1 MFEAVFHD
9 ESGFLGGL
17 VVVASVVGGAAWGVA
32 RRRQVAHAVWWL
44 PLGFCLTGVLGVTL
58 ALRAGD
64 HGSAVCVINHQ
75 LTEPLYTT
83 QGQWNLAMFVPVG
96 LFGVLAL
103 RRPAPVLADV
113 LVLPCLIELTQA
125 LAPFGGGICDSA
137 DAEMNVFGGLTGL
150 AVGLLAVG
158 GRVDWRAWARPTLVA
173 GGVLGLIGAAVLQS
187 AVTLDHVDGSTVR
200 DARGDER
207 RAAERAVRQAF
218 GTRYRVGDVRISPG
232 TDGYNGSM
240 SVQFAGGF
248 PAELMWPGGRRL
260 TVDFQNTGG
269 PGFAV
274 PGATPPHGTRDAY
287 RVARTYMR
295 AHYPWAG
302 SASWHVTRPVGKD
315 QGGDGWITSWRF
327 KERGVAMP
335 RSLDVRI
342 NRAGRLYGLTVD
354 LGPRHLDLPAELLS
368 ARQAER
374 NVEKRERKNRAH
386 TDKLRVRA
394 LDLTTE
400 RAKGNRGPWRAVWSV
415 QVTDLECEPGADQ
428 EDAWAANSCDPYVTV
443 VDAATGR
450 LVA

>member
-9 ESGFLGGL
+9 EFGFLGGL
-17 VVVASVVGGAAWGVA
+17 VVVAIVVGGAAWGIA

-58 ALRAGD
+58 ALRAGE

-96 LFGVLAL
+96 LFGLLAL
-103 RRPAPVLADV
+103 RRPVPVLAGV
-113 LVLPCLIELTQA
+113 LALPCLVELTQA
-125 LAPFGGGICDSA
+125 LAPFAGGVCDSA
-137 DAEMNVFGGLTGL
+137 DAEMNVLGGLTGL
-150 AVGLLAVG
+150 ALGLLAVR
-158 GRVDWRAWARPTLVA
+158 GRVAWRAWARPALVL
-173 GGVLGLIGAAVLQS
+173 GGVLGLLGAAVLQS

-218 GTRYRVGDVRISPG
+218 GARYRVGDVRISPG

-260 TVDFQNTGG
+260 TVDFANTHG

-274 PGATPPHGTRDAY
+274 PGATRPHGTREAY
-287 RVARTYMR
+287 RIADSYMR

-302 SASWHVTRPVGKD
+302 AASWHATRPVGKD
-315 QGGDGWITSWRF
+315 EGGDGWVTSWRF
-327 KERGVAMP
+327 KEHGVAMP

-342 NRAGRLYGLTVD
+342 SRAGRLYGLTVD
-354 LGPRHLDLPAELLS
+354 LGPRHLDLPADLLS
-368 ARQAER
+368 AREAER
-374 NVEKRERKNRAH
+374 TVEQRERKNRAD

-400 RAKGNRGPWRAVWSV
+400 RSLGNRGRWRAVWSV
-415 QVTDLECEPGADQ
+415 QVTDLGCEPGADQ
-428 EDAWAANSCDPYVTV
+428 GDAWAANSCEPYVTV